1 MTKRE
6 DKTWIPPA
14 DFMPGQASQVRD
26 DGHLSPFL
34 IPRRHSGEN
43 RNPEEKT
50 SIPAQAPNDGH
61 LSSFSFPAV
70 IPVKTGIQKKK
81 PRFQLKPRMTG
92 T

>member
-6 DKTWIPPA
+6 DKTWIP
-14 DFMPGQASQVRD
+14 DQVRD

-61 LSSFSFPAV
+61 LTPFV
-70 IPVKTGIQKKK
+70 IPARHPGENRGGIQS
-81 PRFQLKPRMTG
+81 QV
-92 T
+92 